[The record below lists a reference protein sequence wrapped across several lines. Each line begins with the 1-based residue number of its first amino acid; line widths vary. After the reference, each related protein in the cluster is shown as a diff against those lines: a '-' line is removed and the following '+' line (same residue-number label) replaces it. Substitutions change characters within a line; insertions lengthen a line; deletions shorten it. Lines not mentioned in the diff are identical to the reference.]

1 MLLDLKF
8 SIGTVGLATG
18 TLFSALYGMN
28 LKNFIEESDLGFG
41 VVSASCFFFT
51 AAVCAYGL
59 MKLRKVQRVRMWG
72 EGTASRDG
80 GIGAL
85 KNLTGASDSTIGSRG
100 SWRTEAF
107 EPMWRGGDRRI
118 EKLKRFRE
126 GATVGAASGPGAAN
140 VRRDAALRRLS
151 RSSPTLSDRRPGVP
165 VQPGTE
171 LANTDEASSAAAAAA
186 AAAATSR

>member
-41 VVSASCFFFT
+41 IVSASCFFFT
-51 AAVCAYGL
+51 AVVCAYGL

-72 EGTASRDG
+72 EGAASRDS

-85 KNLTGASDSTIGSRG
+85 GNLATGPDSTIGSRG
-100 SWRTEAF
+100 NWRTEAF
-107 EPMWRGGDRRI
+107 EPVWRGGDRRI

-126 GATVGAASGPGAAN
+126 GAAVGATSGPGAS
-140 VRRDAALRRLS
+140 VKRESVLRRMS
-151 RSSPTLSDRRPGVP
+151 RSSSSSSHTGYPAHVSQDTATR
-165 VQPGTE
+165 TNE
-171 LANTDEASSAAAAAA
+171 EASSAAAGH
-186 AAAATSR
+186 